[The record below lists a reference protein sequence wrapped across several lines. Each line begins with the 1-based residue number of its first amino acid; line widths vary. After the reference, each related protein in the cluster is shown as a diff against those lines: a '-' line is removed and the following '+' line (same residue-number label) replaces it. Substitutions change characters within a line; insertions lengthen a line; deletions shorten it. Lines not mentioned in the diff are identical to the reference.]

1 MNKKSSKP
9 DKKGRGLIGLNQ
21 RTIEI
26 LHRYGKKKVLQ
37 KLSIPWRRPFENVY
51 QFKCTLLDTEP
62 PVWRRLQ
69 VPESYTFYD
78 LHVAIQDAMDWLDYH
93 LHCFM
98 IPGIGTREYIAHIEC
113 PWGEPWEMEPH
124 WLFTTE
130 VPLRDFFI
138 KPSDRALYN
147 YDYGD
152 NWEMI
157 VTLEKILPKTK
168 NARYP
173 VCVDGKLAAPLEDSG
188 STSGYYRCIEAFE
201 AGKKLEERPYTE
213 DDEELLALLYWIG
226 DWNPYR
232 FDPKKIRFENPRN
245 RFIMALDLED

>member
-1 MNKKSSKP
+1 MSKKSSKP
-9 DKKGRGLIGLNQ
+9 NKKDKDVIGPNQ

-26 LHRYGKKKVLQ
+26 AHRYGEKTAIQ
-37 KLSIPWRRPFENVY
+37 KLSIPWRRPFKNVY
-51 QFKCTLLDTEP
+51 QFKCTLLDTKP

-78 LHVAIQDAMDWLDYH
+78 LHVAIQDTMDWLDYH

-98 IPGIGTREYIAHIEC
+98 IPGIGTREYIAQIEC
-113 PWGEPWEMEPH
+113 PWGEPWEMDPN

-130 VPLRDFFI
+130 VPI
-138 KPSDRALYN
+138 KEYFKNPSDRAIYN

-168 NARYP
+168 YARYP
-173 VCVDGKLAAPLEDSG
+173 VCVGGQLAAPPEDCG
-188 STSGYYRCIEAFE
+188 STPGYYRCIEAFE
-201 AGKKLEERPYTE
+201 AGKELEERPDTE
-213 DDEELLALLYWIG
+213 DKEELLELLVWIG
-226 DWNPYR
+226 NWNPYE
-232 FDPKKIRFENPRN
+232 FDPKKILFENPRD
-245 RFIMALDLED
+245 RFIMALDLE